1 MRSEEVAKD
10 VARQSNESRR
20 LILAIREWR
29 LRKTNFPR
37 GVEEGVDEDGERGGE
52 RGEREGREC
61 K

>member
-37 GVEEGVDEDGERGGE
+37 GVEEGVDEDGERG
-52 RGEREGREC
+52 
-61 K
+61 